1 MVQSAP
7 GKDLTNGK
15 FNPFKL
21 QGNTMKA
28 LMMNTQLMISSI
40 LRHAEKNYPNQEIV
54 SVTADNPR
62 HRYTYKDF
70 AKRSRQ
76 LANALE
82 ALGAGF
88 GDRIGTL
95 AWNDYRHLELY
106 YGISGT
112 GMVCHMINPKLFP
125 EQINY
130 IINHAEDKFLFV
142 DVLVMP
148 LIEALHQHF
157 DSVEKIIVLTDRAH
171 MPDSQLDNL
180 LCYEELLAQQNDSY
194 TWPEFDENTACGMCY
209 TSGTTGNPKG
219 VVYSHRSTLLH
230 AYAGALPDATCASN
244 RDVCMPIVPMFHVNA
259 WGIPYASVM
268 VGAKLVMPGPKM
280 ADGETLQD
288 LIEKEQVNYSSGVP
302 TIWMALLDYLDKSG
316 KKIPSLKTAT
326 TGGAACPR
334 GIIERLKH
342 DYDTKVVQGW
352 GMTEMSPLG
361 TLFSL
366 KPGMEE
372 LGEEKIIDLQ
382 TKQGRGIFGVEL
394 KIVDDNNDELP
405 WDGVAFGALKV
416 RGPWIATGYYG
427 MSQEPGDKECPV
439 DKDGWLNTGDVATI
453 DPDGFM
459 QITDRTKDV
468 IKSGGEWVSSIEI
481 ENAAASHP
489 KIAEAAAIG
498 RSHPKWTERP
508 LLIVVLQ
515 QDADLSR
522 QDIIDYL
529 QERLHKWSVPDD
541 VQFVDELPH
550 TATGK
555 LNKLALRE
563 TFKDYQFP
571 AA

>member
-1 MVQSAP
+1 MQ
-7 GKDLTNGK
+7 
-15 FNPFKL
+15 
-21 QGNTMKA
+21 A
-28 LMMNTQLMISSI
+28 LMMKTQLMISSI
-40 LRHAEKNYPNQEIV
+40 LRHADKNYPDREIV

-70 AKRSRQ
+70 AARSRK

-82 ALGAGF
+82 RLGAKF

-106 YGISGT
+106 YGISGS

-125 EQINY
+125 EQVNY

-142 DVLVMP
+142 DVLVVP
-148 LIEALHQHF
+148 LLEALKEHIGK
-157 DSVEKIIVLTDRAH
+157 VEGFVILTSKEN
-171 MPDSQLDNL
+171 MPETSLDNVY
-180 LCYEELLAQQNDSY
+180 CYEELLAAESDEFD
-194 TWPEFDENTACGMCY
+194 WPEFDENTASGMCY

-244 RDVCMPIVPMFHVNA
+244 REVCMPIVPMFHVNA
-259 WGIPYASVM
+259 WGIPYACIM
-268 VGAKLVMPGPKM
+268 VGSKLVMPGPKM
-280 ADGETLQD
+280 ADGETLQN
-288 LIEKEQVNYSSGVP
+288 LIETEEVTYSSGVP
-302 TIWMALLDYLDKSG
+302 TIWMALLDYLDQSG
-316 KKIPSLKTAT
+316 KSIASLKTAS

-334 GIIERLKH
+334 GIIERFKYKH
-342 DYDTKVVQGW
+342 DTKLLQGW

-372 LGEEKIIDLQ
+372 RLSDEEIIDLQ
-382 TKQGRGIFGVEL
+382 AKQGRTVFGVEL
-394 KIVDDNNDELP
+394 KIVDDENNELP

-427 MSQEPGDKECPV
+427 MSQEPGSDGCPV
-439 DKDGWLNTGDVATI
+439 DADGWLNTGDVATI

-468 IKSGGEWVSSIEI
+468 IKTGGEWVSSIDI
-481 ENAAASHP
+481 ENAAASHEE
-489 KIAEAAAIG
+489 IAEAAAIG
-498 RSHPKWTERP
+498 RYHPKWTERP
-508 LLIVVLQ
+508 LLIVV
-515 QDADLSR
+515 R
-522 QDIIDYL
+522 QPGSEIGKDEIIGYL
-529 QERLHKWSVPDD
+529 AERLHKWSVPDD
-541 VQFVDELPH
+541 VVFVDELPH

-555 LNKLALRE
+555 LNKLGLRE
-563 TFKDYQFP
+563 KFKDYEFP
-571 AA
+571 NAS